1 MRICLRAK
9 GVSNLKAA
17 GIVCEYNPIHSGHT
31 RHIEETRRALGGEPS
46 AIVCVMSGNFVQ
58 RGDFAVF
65 SKHARALA
73 AVRSGAD
80 LVVELPSPYAL
91 SSAEG
96 FARAG
101 VHILDRLC
109 DYISFGS
116 ESGDIVALTKAAEG
130 IVTPGA
136 DIAVKEWL
144 SRGVPYAAALQKAA
158 DTVLPDARADLFK
171 TPNNL
176 LGIEY
181 LKAIAATGSS
191 LKPITVKRTGGA
203 HDGAAG
209 CSSSALRKM
218 LYNGGTPWRHVP
230 RGAAGAYKEE
240 IAAGRGP
247 VTMKSCEIA
256 MLSRLRAMSIEEFAE
271 LPGISEG
278 LDRRFARYA
287 ATEPTAAAILEK
299 VKTKRYA
306 MSRIRRMLMCAC
318 LGITAA
324 DTREPPPYIR
334 VLALNAVG
342 AKLIK
347 KARTGAGLPIITK
360 PASAHGLPGHAGE
373 LFCKEAAATD
383 MYVLAYPDESR
394 RFGGQEWLISP
405 CVVRSGVY
413 PGLCE
418 SVVGAHE

>member
-1 MRICLRAK
+1 MSK
-9 GVSNLKAA
+9 LKAA
-17 GIVCEYNPIHSGHT
+17 GIICEYNPIHSGHT
-31 RHIEETRRALGGEPS
+31 RHIEETRLALSGEPS

-96 FARAG
+96 FAKAG
-101 VHILDRLC
+101 IYILDGLC

-116 ESGDIVALTKAAEG
+116 ESGDIGALTKAAEG
-130 IVTPGA
+130 IVTPEAG
-136 DIAVKEWL
+136 IAVKEWL
-144 SRGVPYAAALQKAA
+144 SRGLPYAAALQKAA
-158 DTVLPDARADLFK
+158 DTVLPDARAELFK

-191 LKPITVKRTGGA
+191 LKPITVKRTGCA
-203 HDGAAG
+203 HDSAAG
-209 CSSSALRKM
+209 RSSSSLRKI
-218 LYNGGTPWRHVP
+218 LYSGGEPWRHMP
-230 RGAAGAYKEE
+230 TGAVGVYREE
-240 IAAGRGP
+240 IKAGRGP
-247 VTMKSCEIA
+247 VTMKSCELA
-256 MLSRLRAMSIEEFAE
+256 MLSRLRAMSVEEFAE
-271 LPGISEG
+271 LPGVSEG

-287 ATEPTAAAILEK
+287 ATEPTVDAILEK
-299 VKTKRYA
+299 IKTKRYA

-318 LGITAA
+318 LGITAI

-334 VLALNAVG
+334 VLALNATG

-347 KARTGAGLPIITK
+347 EARTAEDLPMITK
-360 PASAHGLPGHAGE
+360 PASVRGLSGRAGE

-383 MYVLAYPDESR
+383 MYVLAYPDESK

-405 CVVRSGVY
+405 CVVRSGGF
-413 PGLCE
+413 PGSCG
-418 SVVGAHE
+418 SVSGDHE